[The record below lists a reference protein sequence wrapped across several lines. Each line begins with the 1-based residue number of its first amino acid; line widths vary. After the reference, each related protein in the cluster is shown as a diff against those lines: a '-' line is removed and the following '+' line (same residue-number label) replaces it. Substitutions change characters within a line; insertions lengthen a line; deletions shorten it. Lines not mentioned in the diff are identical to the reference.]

1 MNPLERMKT
10 RVGNGRESVDERKRS
25 SRPQF
30 HNFPLGHLST
40 FTWTIRGVLRSSG
53 HGTGFRI
60 FMCCVATTTS
70 STSSTRAVTSP
81 YSVGTVEK
89 HWNEI
94 GGNGEK
100 ERTNRFIGG

>member
-30 HNFPLGHLST
+30 HNFPHLST

-53 HGTGFRI
+53 HALVSVFS
-60 FMCCVATTTS
+60 CVVLQPPPVPPVPLAL
-70 STSSTRAVTSP
+70 
-81 YSVGTVEK
+81 
-89 HWNEI
+89 
-94 GGNGEK
+94 
-100 ERTNRFIGG
+100 